1 MMMVTYRVMLV
12 MVRLEVGGE
21 HCVTAV
27 GVAGHR
33 GCGAGEGGREVRRLE
48 IHGEVRGRRLG
59 LTGDKGHNT
68 EHRDPG
74 LAESEIASRLRRKS
88 WMLDPGPGDVGAQ
101 HQQAGQG
108 SSCTL
113 MTAGGYNGPIT
124 GRTEELAAM
133 SAPGSGRAGPAS
145 ISPGSG
151 CISHL

>member
-1 MMMVTYRVMLV
+1 MIMMTYRVMLV

-101 HQQAGQG
+101 HQQAGQQLHTDDRRG
-108 SSCTL
+108 LQWT
-113 MTAGGYNGPIT
+113 NQRP
-124 GRTEELAAM
+124 
-133 SAPGSGRAGPAS
+133 
-145 ISPGSG
+145 
-151 CISHL
+151 H